1 VGSLTRLAARRDENE
16 AAIVQALR
24 KAGATVELLS
34 ATNIPDLLVG
44 YRGQNFLLEVKTEKG
59 KLKEGQKNW
68 ASHWRGQHAV
78 VRTVDE
84 ALQVIGA
91 L

>member
-1 VGSLTRLAARRDENE
+1 MGLPKYAAQRDENE
-16 AAIVQALR
+16 AVIVAALR
-24 KAGATVELLS
+24 KAGASVTLLS
-34 ATNIPDLLVG
+34 ATNIPDLAVG
-44 YRGQNFLLEVKTEKG
+44 YRGVNFFLEVKTEKG

-78 VRTVDE
+78 VRTVDQ

-91 L
+91 I

>member
-1 VGSLTRLAARRDENE
+1 MGSLTRLAARRDENE

>member
-1 VGSLTRLAARRDENE
+1 MGSLTRLAARRDENE

-34 ATNIPDLLVG
+34 ATNIPDLIVG
-44 YRGQNFLLEVKTEKG
+44 YRGQNYLLEVKTEKG

-91 L
+91 I